1 RLLPDSERLGGQAYG
16 IVRQHAAQTWRV
28 PGRATGLRRLDPPGQ
43 FEETTLLPGE
53 PVRLLDAEEGHLLV
67 HALSG
72 YLGWVR
78 EGAIERCGEERH
90 RERLAAVAGG
100 AAAGAAEA
108 AARRALSQ
116 LGTPYLF
123 GGRGDEGI
131 D

>member
-1 RLLPDSERLGGQAYG
+1 
-16 IVRQHAAQTWRV
+16 
-28 PGRATGLRRLDPPGQ
+28 
-43 FEETTLLPGE
+43 
-53 PVRLLDAEEGHLLV
+53 DAEEGHLLV

-72 YLGWVR
+72 HLGWVR

-131 D
+131 DCSGLVQTAFATEGVFLPRDANQQMLG